1 MLVSKYCKRQYV
13 NRQMPTAEEGFRD
26 ARGHNCRPLVPIRS
40 RRAGRAARH
49 DRGRVAGPA
58 RAQRS
63 LQWFWPR
70 AERKLYDEPK
80 KLVTLGY
87 ATAEVHRT
95 GRRRSTVY
103 SITPAGR
110 RALRRWLGE
119 EPSTAPA
126 FEVEQLVRVF
136 FADQGTAEQLL
147 ATIERAGAQARES
160 LADLGSIVAAAE
172 PDDQALRERD
182 ATSAIGLRLVLDLH
196 RAIAGWSDWA
206 GAIVGDWDDT
216 RHPGWTGYDDV
227 FAEAVAHA
235 RPPED

>member
-1 MLVSKYCKRQYV
+1 MPDD
-13 NRQMPTAEEGFRD
+13 MPDDPTA
-26 ARGHNCRPLVPIRS
+26 ARSSRSSRSSTDGPVEPLGTTAAALLGLLALRPWTTYEL
-40 RRAGRAARH
+40 AKQ
-49 DRGRVAGPA
+49 
-58 RAQRS
+58 AQRS

-80 KLVTLGY
+80 KLVALGY
-87 ATAEVHRT
+87 ATAEGQRT

-110 RALRRWLGE
+110 RALRRWLGD
-119 EPSTAPA
+119 EPTAAPT
-126 FEVEQLVRVF
+126 FEIEQLVRVF
-136 FADQGTAEQLL
+136 FGDQGSADQLL
-147 ATIERAGAQARES
+147 AAIERAGAQARES

-172 PDDQALRERD
+172 PDDRALRERD

-206 GAIVGDWDDT
+206 SAIVEEWDDT

-227 FAEAVAHA
+227 FAEAIAFA
-235 RPPED
+235 RPRED